1 MEINKNTSY
10 MIGLFQTDGSM
21 SLEGKNKG
29 RFRLELSSKDED
41 IIYKLEKL
49 IPYKYTTTKIKR
61 KTTIKGHDYNN
72 ETIQLT
78 IYNLNFRNELLS
90 WGIPYGKKS
99 KIIKPPLY
107 VENLSIKDY
116 VRGLYDGDGSLGITS
131 QNIPYV
137 SFTTDSDD
145 IANFLKEYISEITIK
160 PLKNIKRNKRDNIYN
175 IVITKE
181 DAVNFCNEVYYDGC
195 LSLDRKYQ
203 KSIEVKKWERPGGMI
218 ISPKKYWTDGQDE
231 YILNHEIEESMDYL
245 DRSEKSIK
253 MRLWRL
259 GSLL

>member
-1 MEINKNTSY
+1 MKINKDTSY

-29 RFRLELSSKDED
+29 RFRLELSSRDED
-41 IIYKLEKL
+41 IIYKLEKI
-49 IPYKYTTTKIKR
+49 IPYKYTTRKRRRKIS
-61 KTTIKGHDYNN
+61 IKEHDYNN

-78 IYNLNFRNELLS
+78 VYNLNFRNELLS

-99 KIIKPPLY
+99 KIIKPPLHL
-107 VENLSIKDY
+107 ENLSIKDY

-131 QNIPYV
+131 QNIPYI

-145 IANFLKEYISEITIK
+145 IVNFLKNYISEITGK
-160 PLKNIKRNKRDNIYN
+160 PLKDIKRNIRDNIYN

-181 DAVNFCNEVYYDGC
+181 DAVKFCNDVYYDGC

-203 KSIEVKKWERPGGMI
+203 KSIEVKKWVRPEGMI
-218 ISPKKYWTDGQDE
+218 ISNKLSWDYYQD
-231 YILNHEIEESMDYL
+231 YFILNHSLEESVEVL
-245 DRSEKSIK
+245 NRSEKSIK

-259 GSLL
+259 KKN